1 MINDKAVNSICLSS
15 FPTGEDGRGSCF
27 FLYATIAL
35 WGKVMFRRKQRK
47 IQPHFSSKEKSEH
60 KKSNKVVTNKLVSNK
75 LVTNKVVSNKLILY
89 LCSQKQFYEH
99 MAIENPFV
107 FGKAAEGGY
116 FTDRAEDAKRLN
128 ANLTHGI
135 NTILISPRRWGKTS
149 LVKKVI
155 SEFNSPD
162 IVPVFIDIFQCKSE
176 YEFYHAFATT
186 VIKQTSSKLDEWI
199 ETAKTFLANVSPKFS
214 FGTDPMNDFS
224 LTFEWN
230 PKDDTEAD
238 ILQLPEKIAQKKNIH
253 LVVCLD
259 EFQQIADFN
268 DSLTFQKKLRSIWQ
282 HQQNVTYCMFGSK
295 KHLME
300 NIFNDKSMPFYKFG
314 DMMFLKKIPSEEW
327 IPFICTKF
335 KETGKTI
342 SPEQASKICEATE
355 NLSSYVQHLA
365 WVVWY
370 KSEKVVTNE
379 NVTDAIDDLL
389 EQNKVFFQREVEM
402 LSELQINFLRALANG
417 ITTGFS
423 RKEVI
428 NKYRLESSANV
439 QSVKKALLKKD
450 IIDVDGREISFNDS
464 LFKLWLK
471 RQKFYE

>member
-1 MINDKAVNSICLSS
+1 
-15 FPTGEDGRGSCF
+15 
-27 FLYATIAL
+27 
-35 WGKVMFRRKQRK
+35 
-47 IQPHFSSKEKSEH
+47 
-60 KKSNKVVTNKLVSNK
+60 
-75 LVTNKVVSNKLILY
+75 
-89 LCSQKQFYEH
+89 

-116 FTDRAEDAKRLN
+116 FTDRAQDAKRLN

-135 NTILISPRRWGKTS
+135 NTILISPRRWGNTS

-155 SEFNSPD
+155 SEFNRPD

-214 FGTDPMNDFS
+214 FGTDHMNDFS